1 MEAYTYDEVYDRIVV
16 PNSSCPHMRPCILKG
31 LAAELPPLYFW
42 PSMPTRSRRST
53 RTHPT
58 STRPRARLLI
68 GLTSTDLPSDQSSVF
83 LLQKGV
89 MMTNKPPKG
98 LRAPPQLPRLH
109 RIHSDP
115 IKDMFADFLATRL
128 CVGRQRGLLEPDKI
142 AMASRLYRLPE
153 QVCKSS
159 ARSWM
164 DVYDHATLRHTS
176 SPRPSSHP
184 E

>member
-1 MEAYTYDEVYDRIVV
+1 MGWVFKWGSADEGVRRL
-16 PNSSCPHMRPCILKG
+16 RPDGRARHVCG
-31 LAAELPPLYFW
+31 LRLTVLYVG
-42 PSMPTRSRRST
+42 RSRRST

-68 GLTSTDLPSDQSSVF
+68 GLTSTDLPSDQFSVL